1 MSFTILLVIR
11 KIQIKIT
18 VRYHFIPNR
27 NGNKRDRKD
36 NWWHR
41 CREMGILIIAD
52 ENVKWC
58 SPGQVAQLVVTPKF
72 MGSIPGQGIYLGV
85 AGPIPSHRE
94 YRKQL
99 IDVSLSLSHSTLVLS
114 LKSINMSSGEDFKIK
129 CNKIKWYRHFEKPSG
144 SWKKTH

>member
-52 ENVKWC
+52 ENVK
-58 SPGQVAQLVVTPKF
+58 
-72 MGSIPGQGIYLGV
+72 
-85 AGPIPSHRE
+85 
-94 YRKQL
+94 
-99 IDVSLSLSHSTLVLS
+99 
-114 LKSINMSSGEDFKIK
+114 
-129 CNKIKWYRHFEKPSG
+129 
-144 SWKKTH
+144 